1 MKATCIGVGNVTIR
15 LSSTLVVLCAL
26 FSAAIGLSAAERSA
40 ASASVADTKTLLR
53 SIVSHENQPPAGR
66 TAKEILPELT
76 RQLASPDP
84 ELRDD
89 LAFRILSVWI
99 YEKRLLSP
107 DDLRSLVATLLSNLR
122 RGIGEQN
129 ADTVFFRSFSALTLS
144 IIVARD
150 NEEPF
155 LSEEEFRS
163 LLNATLTYFRDERD
177 TRGFDGRKGWIHT
190 VAHTSDLLKFLARS
204 RYLSAGDQGRI
215 LEALVAKLHA
225 VSEIFGQGEDQR
237 MARVVIS
244 IARRSDLEKDTIRAW
259 FDQRKADV
267 KFPDKPSVESLR
279 FEQNTLHFL
288 VSLWAALSIDNRPS
302 DNAEVVKG
310 QLRDVL
316 RAVM

>member
-1 MKATCIGVGNVTIR
+1 MKVTCTGVGNATIR
-15 LSSTLVVLCAL
+15 LSSSLAVLCAL
-26 FSAAIGLSAAERSA
+26 FCATIVLSAAERPA
-40 ASASVADTKTLLR
+40 ASVSVMDTKTLLR
-53 SIVSHENQPPAGR
+53 SIVLHENQPPAGR

-89 LAFRILSVWI
+89 LAFSILTVWI
-99 YEKRLLSP
+99 YEKRLLSS
-107 DDLRSLVATLLSNLR
+107 DDLRSLATTLLSNLR

-129 ADTVFFRSFSALTLS
+129 ADTVFVRSFSALTLS

-155 LSEEEFRS
+155 LSEGEFRNF
-163 LLNATLTYFRDERD
+163 LNAALTYFRDERD
-177 TRGFDGRKGWIHT
+177 TRGFDAQKGWIHT

-204 RYLSAGDQGRI
+204 RYLSGEDQGRI

-225 VSEIFGQGEDQR
+225 VSEVFGQGEDQR

-244 IARRSDLEKDTIRAW
+244 IVRRSDLQKDAIRAW
-259 FDQRKADV
+259 FDQRKADA

-288 VSLWAALSIDNRPS
+288 VSLWAALSIEDRPS

-310 QLRDVL
+310 LLRGVL
-316 RAVM
+316 RTVM

>member
-1 MKATCIGVGNVTIR
+1 MQ
-15 LSSTLVVLCAL
+15 LSSSLAVSCAL
-26 FSAAIGLSAAERSA
+26 FSAAIGLSAPELSA

-76 RQLASPDP
+76 RQLASTDP
-84 ELRDD
+84 ELRDN
-89 LAFRILSVWI
+89 LAFTILTVWI
-99 YEKRLLSP
+99 YEKRFLSP
-107 DDLRSLVATLLSNLR
+107 DDLRSLTTALLSNLR

-129 ADTVFFRSFSALTLS
+129 ADTVFVRSFSALTLS

-163 LLNATLTYFRDERD
+163 LLNAALTYFRDERD
-177 TRGFDGRKGWIHT
+177 SRGFDEQKGWIHT

-204 RYLSAGDQGRI
+204 RYLSAEDQGRI

-225 VSEIFGQGEDQR
+225 VSEVFKQGEDQR

-244 IARRSDLEKDTIRAW
+244 IARRSDLQKDVVRTW

-267 KFPDKPSVESLR
+267 KFPNKPSVESLR
-279 FEQNTLHFL
+279 FEQNMLHFL

-302 DNAEVVKG
+302 DNAQVVKG
-310 QLRDVL
+310 LLRGVL
-316 RAVM
+316 RTVM